1 MTFKVLNLRK
11 IHKVELLK
19 RLFDNKI
26 ETPTAKEKREIHKII
41 ESSIINEPW
50 EGKSWA
56 LKSLLII
63 REVFTA

>member
-41 ESSIINEPW
+41 ESSIIN
-50 EGKSWA
+50 GSYSQQT
-56 LKSLLII
+56 SLTIHN
-63 REVFTA
+63 